1 MKGIEAIVAHIDA
14 DSRQECSALRQS
26 AQRRAE
32 ELRERERQKQA
43 RFAAREHERM
53 EEHLSQIEQSRR
65 QLLVMERRS
74 ALLRTR
80 QAVVEEAFAAAR
92 ASLEGLDT
100 ARREKLYLKLAEAA
114 VEPKKEGEA
123 LVCREDRGTFGAA
136 LQRTYPRLHLS
147 AESCGTAGFILRY
160 GAVEVDCTLPTLLAQ
175 VRRRESARIA
185 TLLFGAEDDD
195 GT

>member
-14 DSRQECSALRQS
+14 DSRQECSALLQS

-114 VEPKKEGEA
+114 VEPEKEGEA

-136 LQRTYPRLHLS
+136 LQRTYPRLHL
-147 AESCGTAGFILRY
+147 RY
-160 GAVEVDCTLPTLLAQ
+160 GRVYPALWCGGGGLHAADT
-175 VRRRESARIA
+175 
-185 TLLFGAEDDD
+185 FGP
-195 GT
+195 GTPPGERTDSDAALWCGGR

>member
-114 VEPKKEGEA
+114 VEPGRPGH
-123 LVCREDRGTFGAA
+123 VWCGAA
-136 LQRTYPRLHLS
+136 TDVS
-147 AESCGTAGFILRY
+147 ETASECGVLRY
-160 GAVEVDCTLPTLLAQ
+160 GRVYPALWCGGGGLHAADT
-175 VRRRESARIA
+175 
-185 TLLFGAEDDD
+185 FGP
-195 GT
+195 GTPPGERTDSDAALWCGGR

>member
-14 DSRQECSALRQS
+14 DSRQECSALLQS

-80 QAVVEEAFAAAR
+80 QAVVEE
-92 ASLEGLDT
+92 DT

-114 VEPKKEGEA
+114 VEPEKEGEA